1 MILEKPYFMTN
12 ESWYRFDEDKFKYVL
27 TDEAP
32 DEAIKSYKEFYELL
46 ESTTVIVV
54 DEFRNS

>member
-1 MILEKPYFMTN
+1 MMILEEPYFMTN

-32 DEAIKSYKEFYELL
+32 DEAVKSYKEFYELL
-46 ESTTVIVV
+46 ESTTVI
-54 DEFRNS
+54 ENEYF

>member
-46 ESTTVIVV
+46 ESTTVI
-54 DEFRNS
+54 ENEYF